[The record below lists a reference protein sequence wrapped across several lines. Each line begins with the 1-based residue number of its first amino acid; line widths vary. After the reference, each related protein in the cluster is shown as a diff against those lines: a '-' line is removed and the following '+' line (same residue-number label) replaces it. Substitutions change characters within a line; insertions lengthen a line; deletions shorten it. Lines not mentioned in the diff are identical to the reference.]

1 MIRGGRDYRWVG
13 IYKVS
18 RGELIIAGATGNTPP
33 AYPRFPVTQGLC
45 GAAVEGRE
53 TIVVAD
59 VHKDPRY
66 LPTFG
71 TTQSEIL
78 VPIVNDNS
86 AVAAKRQVEKI
97 RELDRYAQVLSVYME
112 EPPLVSDWVTLT
124 DTPNVVVVPFFI
136 SDGLH
141 SYEDIPVL
149 LGIDSPSA
157 EGAGDARVF
166 RENPRLLHGR
176 ALYYARSI
184 GTDERFADV
193 IVDQARTF
201 EAELADA
208 HSMA

>member
-18 RGELIIAGATGNTPP
+18 RGELIIVGATGNTPP

-78 VPIVNDNS
+78 VPIVNDS
-86 AVAAKRQVEKI
+86 ERVVGVIAVESEKLAAFQQD
-97 RELDRYAQVLSVYME
+97 DRRFLECAASSLAQ
-112 EPPLVSDWVTLT
+112 
-124 DTPNVVVVPFFI
+124 
-136 SDGLH
+136 
-141 SYEDIPVL
+141 
-149 LGIDSPSA
+149 
-157 EGAGDARVF
+157 
-166 RENPRLLHGR
+166 
-176 ALYYARSI
+176 ALK
-184 GTDERFADV
+184 
-193 IVDQARTF
+193 
-201 EAELADA
+201 
-208 HSMA
+208 